1 MRNIFFPVSA
11 SSPYFIMYFAFNDR
25 YAAPSNFVSGYFSSL
40 RSNAKDKV
48 EDIKSMGID
57 LAAFRIDKFFNYGA
71 LCIMVI
77 ITILYACFW

>member
-1 MRNIFFPVSA
+1 MFSEVCVNYGFEAIFF
-11 SSPYFIMYFAFNDR
+11 FATMLLVLSI
-25 YAAPSNFVSGYFSSL
+25 YL

-57 LAAFRIDKFFNYGA
+57 LTAFRTDKFFNCGA

>member
-1 MRNIFFPVSA
+1 MFSEYCRNYGFEAIFVFATMLLVS
-11 SSPYFIMYFAFNDR
+11 SIY
-25 YAAPSNFVSGYFSSL
+25 L

-57 LAAFRIDKFFNYGA
+57 LAAFRTDRIFNYGA
-71 LCIMVI
+71 LCIMVV

>member
-1 MRNIFFPVSA
+1 
-11 SSPYFIMYFAFNDR
+11 
-25 YAAPSNFVSGYFSSL
+25 
-40 RSNAKDKV
+40 
-48 EDIKSMGID
+48 MGMD

>member
-1 MRNIFFPVSA
+1 MLLVLSI
-11 SSPYFIMYFAFNDR
+11 Y
-25 YAAPSNFVSGYFSSL
+25 L